1 MNKLLAAGVEV
12 ITLLGMPAANVA
24 PDTHEDAQLDI
35 DLVRRSQA
43 GDPRAFDALVTKYRG
58 KVYAMAYHLVQN
70 ETEAWDLA
78 QEAFIKAWRAL
89 PNFKGDSAFYTWL
102 FRITHNV
109 AYDWLRKKKIRAD
122 GNEFDDSRADHGV
135 AAGAET
141 APKGAAAPDTILKQ
155 AEVGQRIR
163 DAIGQLSPDHQQVV
177 LLREVEGL
185 AYEEIAQATG
195 CSIGTVMSRLFYA
208 RKKLQELL
216 HDLRP

>member
-1 MNKLLAAGVEV
+1 
-12 ITLLGMPAANVA
+12 MPAAAAA
-24 PDTHEDAQLDI
+24 PETGEDAVLDI
-35 DLVRRSQA
+35 DLVRRCQA
-43 GDPRAFDALVTKYRG
+43 GDTRAFDALVAKYRG
-58 KVYAMAYHLVQN
+58 RVYAMAYHLVQN

-78 QEAFIKAWRAL
+78 QEAFIKAWRAVSS
-89 PNFKGDSAFYTWL
+89 FKGDSAFYTWL

-141 APKGAAAPDTILKQ
+141 VARAVPAPDTAMKQ
-155 AEVGQRIR
+155 AELGQRIR
-163 DAIGQLSPDHQQVV
+163 EAIAQLSPDHQQVI

-185 AYEEIAQATG
+185 AYEEIATAMN
-195 CSIGTVMSRLFYA
+195 CSVGTVMSRLFYA
-208 RKKLQELL
+208 RKKLQEIL